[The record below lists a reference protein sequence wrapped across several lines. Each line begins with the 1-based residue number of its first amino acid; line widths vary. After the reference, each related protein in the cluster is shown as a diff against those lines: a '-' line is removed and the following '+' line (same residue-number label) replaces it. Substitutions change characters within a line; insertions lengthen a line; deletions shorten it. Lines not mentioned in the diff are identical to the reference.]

1 MIKRTLTAILSGV
14 LIAHLTFA
22 NALDREDH
30 DSTEKVLRIGVLAFR
45 GAVVAKEMWL
55 PTAAYLSNAIPEA
68 RFRIITLTNDNIR
81 QAVREGEV
89 DFIFTNSAS
98 YAELEANFGI
108 SRIATLKNRRPGGI
122 YTRFGA
128 LIITRADRDD
138 INSLIDIKGKTF
150 MAVHKNA
157 FGGWWMAWREFK
169 NQEIDPYNDFARL
182 DFVGFPQ
189 DKIITAVSTGK
200 ADAGTVRTDVL
211 ERMAASGK
219 IDIAKFKVL
228 NAKQSTGFPFAH
240 STMLYPEWP
249 FSIVKHTSP
258 ELAQKVAVALLN
270 MGPDSLPALAGKSGG
285 WTVPLDYQ
293 PVHDLM
299 KDLHVGPYKF
309 LGEVT
314 FLKVMQQYWQWIA
327 LTAILLIFLIG
338 LSLYMTRLNRKL
350 KISEQESLQQENRL
364 RALYD
369 VASIPGLSFDEQITE
384 VLKVGCDL
392 LGTEIGRVCEIDVEN
407 QKNIIRNVVAP
418 ASYNIKSGMKLP
430 LEKTFCNVTF
440 NEKKGVIVNHAG
452 KSEWRNSP
460 CYKFSKLET
469 YIAAVI
475 IVNGEKHGTINY
487 SSLKP
492 REIPF
497 KETDMDLVKLMGRR
511 VSVILERRMA
521 QEEIINAK
529 LIAEDA
535 SNAKSSFLANMSH
548 EIRTP
553 LTAIIGFGESLL
565 DSQQNMEQR
574 IGSIKTIIRSGKHLL
589 QVINDILDLSKVEAR
604 KLDVEE
610 IDFLLFPILAEID
623 SLVRKQ
629 AKDSGLEFTIQYNFP
644 LPKMI
649 KSEPLRLKQI
659 LINLLNNAIKFT
671 EAGSVTLIVDCDRE
685 KEKLHFK
692 VVDTGIGL
700 SISQIEKI
708 FNPFSQ
714 ADISTSRRFGGTGL
728 GLSLSKQLVERL
740 GGSLTVESQE
750 GRGSIFQFSMDVGDL
765 SGRDFVTSMEEVLVD
780 TSPKL
785 SSPSLQK
792 MSGSI
797 LLAED
802 NTDNQVLISMYLESM
817 GADVT
822 IVSNGQAAVE
832 AARNKIYDLILMDMQ
847 MPIMDGLEAV
857 SLLRSQDY
865 DYPIAALT
873 ANAMKE
879 DKERCLQMGC
889 NDFITKPVNRGDL
902 CEVVGKYLLKSEIS
916 DATESAKIV
925 PLISIMLE
933 SEPDFMSILGG
944 FVKNLGVSINELR
957 QADQDK
963 RWDDLKFIVHQ
974 IKGLGGGYGYPM
986 MTDLAAKIEF
996 QIVSKNY
1003 HEVSVLLDELYM
1015 LYERINVGI
1024 EGEGTSARQA

>member
-14 LIAHLTFA
+14 LIVNLAFA
-22 NALDREDH
+22 SAPDRADN
-30 DSTEKVLRIGVLAFR
+30 DSAENVLRIGVLAFR
-45 GAVVAKEMWL
+45 GADVAKEMWS
-55 PTAAYLSNAIPEA
+55 PTAEYLSQVIPEA
-68 RFRIITLTNDNIR
+68 SFRIVALTNDNIR

-89 DFIFTNSAS
+89 DFVFTNSAS
-98 YAELEANFGI
+98 YAELEANYGI

-169 NQEIDPYNDFARL
+169 NQKIDPYTDFARL

-189 DKIITAVSTGK
+189 DKIITAVSMGK
-200 ADAGTVRTDVL
+200 VDAGTVRTDVL

-219 IDIAKFKVL
+219 IDITKFKVL
-228 NAKQSTGFPFAH
+228 NAKQSVGFPFAH

-270 MGPDSLPALAGKSGG
+270 MGPDSLPALAAKSGG

-309 LGEVT
+309 LGKVT
-314 FLKVMQQYWQWIA
+314 FLEVLQLYWQWIV
-327 LTAILLIFLIG
+327 LTVILLVFLIG
-338 LSLYMTRLNRKL
+338 LSFYMIRLNRKL
-350 KISEQESLQQENRL
+350 KISEQESLQQGHRL

-369 VASIPGLSFDEQITE
+369 VASIPGLSFDDQIIE

-418 ASYNIKSGMKLP
+418 DNYNIKSGMKLP

-440 NEKKGVIVNHAG
+440 NEERGVIVNHAG

-460 CYKFSKLET
+460 CYKFSGLET

-487 SSLKP
+487 SSRKP

-565 DSQQNMEQR
+565 ESQHNMEQR
-574 IGSIKTIIRSGKHLL
+574 VSSIKTIIRSGKHLL

-610 IDFLLFPILAEID
+610 IDFSLFPVIAEID
-623 SLVRKQ
+623 SLVRMQ
-629 AKDSGLEFTIQYNFP
+629 AKDSGLEFNIQYNFP
-644 LPKMI
+644 LPTMV

-671 EAGSVTLIVDCDRE
+671 ETGSVTLIVECDRE
-685 KEKLHFK
+685 NEKLHFK

-708 FNPFSQ
+708 FNPFAQ
-714 ADISTSRRFGGTGL
+714 ADTSTSRRFGGTGL

-740 GGSLTVESQE
+740 GGSLTVESKE
-750 GRGSIFQFSMDVGDL
+750 GKGSSFQFSMDAGDL
-765 SGRDFVTSMEEVLVD
+765 SGIDFVTSLEEVLVD
-780 TSPKL
+780 TSPKRSR
-785 SSPSLQK
+785 SSSEK

-802 NTDNQVLISMYLESM
+802 NTDNQVLISMYLKSM
-817 GADVT
+817 GVDVT
-822 IVSNGQAAVE
+822 VVSNGQAAVD
-832 AARNKIYDLILMDMQ
+832 AVRNKPYDLILMDMQ
-847 MPIMDGLEAV
+847 MPIMDGMEAV
-857 SLLRSQDY
+857 SLLRSQGY
-865 DYPIAALT
+865 DCPIAALT

-889 NDFITKPVNRGDL
+889 NDFITKPINRGDL
-902 CEVVGKYLLKSEIS
+902 FDIVGKYLLQGKNTDMEK
-916 DATESAKIV
+916 SAKMV
-925 PLISIMLE
+925 PLKSIMLE
-933 SEPDFMSILGG
+933 TDPDFITILEE
-944 FVKNLGVSINELR
+944 FVKNLGVSINEVR
-957 QADQDK
+957 QAHQDK

-996 QIVSKNY
+996 QVVSENY
-1003 HEVSVLLDELYM
+1003 HEVSVLLDELCVV
-1015 LYERINVGI
+1015 YERINAGVQG
-1024 EGEGTSARQA
+1024 EGESVRHA

>member
-1 MIKRTLTAILSGV
+1 
-14 LIAHLTFA
+14 
-22 NALDREDH
+22 
-30 DSTEKVLRIGVLAFR
+30 
-45 GAVVAKEMWL
+45 
-55 PTAAYLSNAIPEA
+55 
-68 RFRIITLTNDNIR
+68 
-81 QAVREGEV
+81 
-89 DFIFTNSAS
+89 
-98 YAELEANFGI
+98 
-108 SRIATLKNRRPGGI
+108 
-122 YTRFGA
+122 
-128 LIITRADRDD
+128 
-138 INSLIDIKGKTF
+138 
-150 MAVHKNA
+150 
-157 FGGWWMAWREFK
+157 
-169 NQEIDPYNDFARL
+169 
-182 DFVGFPQ
+182 
-189 DKIITAVSTGK
+189 
-200 ADAGTVRTDVL
+200 
-211 ERMAASGK
+211 
-219 IDIAKFKVL
+219 
-228 NAKQSTGFPFAH
+228 
-240 STMLYPEWP
+240 
-249 FSIVKHTSP
+249 
-258 ELAQKVAVALLN
+258 
-270 MGPDSLPALAGKSGG
+270 
-285 WTVPLDYQ
+285 
-293 PVHDLM
+293 
-299 KDLHVGPYKF
+299 
-309 LGEVT
+309 
-314 FLKVMQQYWQWIA
+314 
-327 LTAILLIFLIG
+327 
-338 LSLYMTRLNRKL
+338 
-350 KISEQESLQQENRL
+350 
-364 RALYD
+364 
-369 VASIPGLSFDEQITE
+369 
-384 VLKVGCDL
+384 
-392 LGTEIGRVCEIDVEN
+392 
-407 QKNIIRNVVAP
+407 
-418 ASYNIKSGMKLP
+418 
-430 LEKTFCNVTF
+430 
-440 NEKKGVIVNHAG
+440 
-452 KSEWRNSP
+452 
-460 CYKFSKLET
+460 
-469 YIAAVI
+469 
-475 IVNGEKHGTINY
+475 
-487 SSLKP
+487 
-492 REIPF
+492 
-497 KETDMDLVKLMGRR
+497 MDLVKLMGRR

-750 GRGSIFQFSMDVGDL
+750 GRGSTFQFSMDVGDL

-933 SEPDFMSILGG
+933 SDPDFMSILGG

-974 IKGLGGGYGYPM
+974 IKGLGGGYGGRGDICQASLNIV
-986 MTDLAAKIEF
+986 DLWLRRTTGVQNA
-996 QIVSKNY
+996 Y
-1003 HEVSVLLDELYM
+1003 
-1015 LYERINVGI
+1015 
-1024 EGEGTSARQA
+1024 